1 MGVGSVGRHDGVGRV
16 VRDPAFLENGRSS
29 STAPASPRLDVSARI
44 ARAECFFGATGATLA
59 HGGTRTCC
67 YRPSTDSIVLPLFET
82 FRDAESYHASGLPFA
97 LRDWRSSFWS

>member
-59 HGGTRTCC
+59 HGGTRTC